1 MLLYTLSI
9 SSKYS
14 NSVAMPSFSYAKF
27 EPGTLGVN

>member
-14 NSVAMPSFSYAKF
+14 NSVAMPSFSYAKS
-27 EPGTLGVN
+27 EPGIFRR